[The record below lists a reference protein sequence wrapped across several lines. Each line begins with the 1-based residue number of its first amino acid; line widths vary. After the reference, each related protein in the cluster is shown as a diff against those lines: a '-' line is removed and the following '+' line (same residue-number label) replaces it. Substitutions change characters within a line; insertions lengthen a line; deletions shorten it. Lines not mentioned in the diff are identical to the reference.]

1 MFLTIQLHL
10 LQAAC
15 VLCHL
20 YLLLQG
26 EVIVELPS
34 HFFLRWKLHKKKLQ
48 EVDKA
53 VLAVDEL
60 AGDTVIVLLVGL
72 LFLAA
77 F

>member
-1 MFLTIQLHL
+1 MVLLHP
-10 LQAAC
+10 LQAARI
-15 VLCHL
+15 LCHL

-34 HFFLRWKLHKKKLQ
+34 HFLFRWKLHKKKLQ

-60 AGDTVIVLLVGL
+60 AGDTVIVLLVGP